1 VTLDV
6 AAARTAV
13 GRLAARL
20 GMTVI
25 EEVALG
31 IVAIANEH
39 MANALRVISLHRG
52 LDPRRFPLFCF
63 GGAGGLHVCDLA
75 RALGIRETLVPRDA
89 GVLSA
94 LGMLAAPGGRQLSRT
109 LSGIL
114 TPTRRREIGVAL
126 RTLAEEGLAAMA
138 GEGMGLPR
146 IHAYPSLDLCYRGQ
160 AHTLNMVW
168 QGSVGRALDAF
179 HEAHE
184 RRYGHRL
191 ATPVELVNLRVA
203 LRGPA
208 ARLRLARPPSGRP
221 ANPTRWLTVY
231 GVAAPVPV
239 FERGALTAGQGLP
252 APAIIADPGSTT
264 YLARGWHATVDDHG
278 HLRLRDSAGVC

>member
-1 VTLDV
+1 
-6 AAARTAV
+6 ARAAV

-25 EEVALG
+25 EDVALG

-94 LGMLAAPGGRQLSRT
+94 LGMLAASSGRQLSRT
-109 LSGIL
+109 LSGVLI
-114 TPTRRREIGVAL
+114 PARRREIGVAL
-126 RTLAEEGLAAMA
+126 RTLAEDGLAAMA
-138 GEGMGLPR
+138 GERIGLPDKSYLR
-146 IHAYPSLDLCYRGQ
+146 AYPSLDLCYRGQ
-160 AHTLNMVW
+160 AHTLNVPW
-168 QGSVGRALDAF
+168 QGSGGRALEAF
-179 HEAHE
+179 HQAHE

-191 ATPVELVNLRVA
+191 GTPVELVNLRVA

-221 ANPTRWLTVY
+221 ASPTRWITVY
-231 GVAAPVPV
+231 EVAAPVPV
-239 FERGALTAGQGLP
+239 FERGALTAGQGLSG
-252 APAIIADPGSTT
+252 PAIIADPGSTT
-264 YLARGWHATVDDHG
+264 YLARGWQATVDDHG

>member
-1 VTLDV
+1 
-6 AAARTAV
+6 
-13 GRLAARL
+13 
-20 GMTVI
+20 
-25 EEVALG
+25 
-31 IVAIANEH
+31 
-39 MANALRVISLHRG
+39 
-52 LDPRRFPLFCF
+52 
-63 GGAGGLHVCDLA
+63 
-75 RALGIRETLVPRDA
+75 RALGIRETLVPCDA

-94 LGMLAAPGGRQLSRT
+94 LGMLAAPSGRQLSRT
-109 LSGIL
+109 LSGVL
-114 TPTRRREIGVAL
+114 TPGRRREIGVAL
-126 RTLAEEGLAAMA
+126 RTLAEHGLAAMA
-138 GEGMGLPR
+138 GEGIGLPR
-146 IHAYPSLDLCYRGQ
+146 IRAYPSLDLCYRGQ

-168 QGSVGRALDAF
+168 QGSVGRALEAF
-179 HEAHE
+179 HQAHE

-191 ATPVELVNLRVA
+191 GTPIELVNLRVA

-221 ANPTRWLTVY
+221 ASPTRWITMY